1 MNITFRPYE
10 PDDKEIL
17 VNILLSNCPKYFAQE
32 DKADFVFF
40 LNTYADKNFLVV
52 EREEAIIGCG
62 GHYTKQER
70 HGIAWVMFKSGS
82 LGCMNLMLIADKYYH
97 EIETRILS
105 EGKFFDIQIET
116 TQLMEKFLNRFGFE
130 TMAVKPEGFGEG
142 LDQLFMRKS
151 LAGRGSE

>member
-17 VNILLSNCPKYFAQE
+17 VNILLSNCPKYFVQE

-40 LNTYADKNFLVV
+40 LDTYVDKNFVVV
-52 EREEAIIGCG
+52 ERAGTTIGCG

-70 HGIAWVMFKSGS
+70 HGVARVMYKSGS
-82 LGCMNLMLIADKYYH
+82 LGRMNLLLIADKFYH

-105 EGKFFDIQIET
+105 EGKFFEIQIET
-116 TQLMEKFLNRFGFE
+116 TQLMGNF
-130 TMAVKPEGFGEG
+130 
-142 LDQLFMRKS
+142 
-151 LAGRGSE
+151 